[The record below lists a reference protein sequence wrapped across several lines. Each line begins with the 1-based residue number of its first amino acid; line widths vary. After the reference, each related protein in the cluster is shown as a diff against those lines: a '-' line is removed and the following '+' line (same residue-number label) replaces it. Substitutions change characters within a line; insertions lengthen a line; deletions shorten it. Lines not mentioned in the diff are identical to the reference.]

1 MSRFINTFQHR
12 QNACCG
18 GIHIPAA
25 LWIQR
30 QTRTVSA
37 TTFVTTT
44 ESRCGSPR
52 HRYQLTDRKSG
63 SCNGRL
69 QVKNV
74 FFAWVE
80 ERMRQWILPNQI
92 FLRYFR
98 SDVTRFR
105 PHITVRQF
113 KPRTGKGFVERLRI
127 VKETTRDL
135 LELRIK
141 AQGQVG
147 DQHCW
152 LAFFR
157 RIKRIGDNLRCVNRF
172 KLNSACRAASLHPL
186 IFEQVLEEIVAPLG
200 RSLRPDNFQTRSDG
214 ICTRAA
220 AVAAGPAQALRFN
233 WCRFRIRTNMGCWCC
248 TVGFAQRMTT
258 TNQRDSFFVVHSHVT
273 EGRANS
279 RCRRKRFAAMVRPF
293 RVHID
298 KAHFGC
304 AQRRFCQLFRMAV
317 SQPGFLITPVYV
329 QIRFPDVFT
338 PCTKTEGTET

>member
-1 MSRFINTFQHR
+1 MSRLINPFQHR

-37 TTFVTTT
+37 ATFIPTA
-44 ESRCGSPR
+44 ESRCRRPR
-52 HRYQLTDRKSG
+52 YRYQFAHGQPGSG
-63 SCNGRL
+63 DGRFQL
-69 QVKNV
+69 QDI

-80 ERMRQWILPNQI
+80 ERMRQRVLPNQI
-92 FLRYFR
+92 FFWHFR
-98 SDVTRFR
+98 SDVTRFW

-113 KPRTGKGFVERLRI
+113 EPRTSKRFVERLRI
-127 VKETTRDL
+127 VQETAGDF
-135 LELRIK
+135 LELRIET
-141 AQGQVG
+141 QRQVG
-147 DQHCW
+147 NQHCW

-220 AVAAGPAQALRFN
+220 AVAAGPAQALCFN
-233 WCRFRIRTNMGCWCC
+233 RCGFRIGAYVRSRCSA
-248 TVGFAQRMTT
+248 VGFAQRMTAA
-258 TNQRDSFFVVHSHVT
+258 NQRYGFFVVHSHVT

-279 RCRRKRFAAMVRPF
+279 RCR
-293 RVHID
+293 
-298 KAHFGC
+298 
-304 AQRRFCQLFRMAV
+304 
-317 SQPGFLITPVYV
+317 
-329 QIRFPDVFT
+329 
-338 PCTKTEGTET
+338 